1 MNIIMKKVIYVFV
14 LAFFSSIKMQA
25 QVITEGDKVLGV
37 WLSEEK
43 DGKVEIYKSG
53 NKYMGKLIWSNKMY
67 EADGVTSKKDL
78 KNAEEK
84 LRNRNLKDL
93 LLLTDFVFED
103 GAWTDGKIYDPKS
116 GKTYSSTMKLQ
127 GTTLNIRGYVG
138 ISLLGRTTVWT
149 RVK

>member
-1 MNIIMKKVIYVFV
+1 MKKVIYVFV
-14 LAFFSSIKMQA
+14 LAFFFSIKIQA
-25 QVITEGDKVLGV
+25 QVISEGDKVLGV

-43 DGKVEIYKSG
+43 DGKVEIYKAG

-127 GTTLNIRGYVG
+127 GNTLNIRGYVG

>member
-1 MNIIMKKVIYVFV
+1 
-14 LAFFSSIKMQA
+14 
-25 QVITEGDKVLGV
+25 
-37 WLSEEK
+37 
-43 DGKVEIYKSG
+43 
-53 NKYMGKLIWSNKMY
+53 MGKLIWSNKMY

-93 LLLTDFVFED
+93 LLLTEFIFED

-116 GKTYSSTMKLQ
+116 GKTYSSTMKLE
-127 GTTLNIRGYVG
+127 GNTLNIRGYVG

>member
-1 MNIIMKKVIYVFV
+1 MKKVIYVFV
-14 LAFFSSIKMQA
+14 LAFFFSIKMQA

-43 DGKVEIYKSG
+43 DGKVEIYKAG

-93 LLLTDFVFED
+93 LLLTDFIFED
-103 GAWTDGKIYDPKS
+103 GAWTEGKIYDPKS

-127 GTTLNIRGYVG
+127 GNTLNIRGYVG

>member
-1 MNIIMKKVIYVFV
+1 MKKVIYVFV
-14 LAFFSSIKMQA
+14 LAFFFCIKMQA

-43 DGKVEIYKSG
+43 DGKVEIYKAG

-93 LLLTDFVFED
+93 LLLTDFIFED
-103 GAWTDGKIYDPKS
+103 GAWTEGKIYDPKS

-127 GTTLNIRGYVG
+127 GNTLNIRGYVG

>member
-1 MNIIMKKVIYVFV
+1 MKKVIYVFV

-43 DGKVEIYKSG
+43 DGKVEIYKAG

-93 LLLTDFVFED
+93 LLLTDFVFDD
-103 GAWTDGKIYDPKS
+103 GAWTEGKIYDPKS

-127 GTTLNIRGYVG
+127 GNTLNIRGYVG

>member
-1 MNIIMKKVIYVFV
+1 MH
-14 LAFFSSIKMQA
+14 A
-25 QVITEGDKVLGV
+25 QVITEGDKVLGI

-43 DGKVEIYKSG
+43 DGKVEIFKAG

-67 EADGVTSKKDL
+67 EVDGVTSKKDL

-84 LRNRNLKDL
+84 LRTRNLKDL

-103 GAWTDGKIYDPKS
+103 GEWTDGKIYDPKS

-127 GTTLNIRGYVG
+127 GATLNIRGYVG
-138 ISLLGRTTVWT
+138 ISLLGRTTIWT
-149 RVK
+149 RSN

>member
-1 MNIIMKKVIYVFV
+1 MKKVIYVFV
-14 LAFFSSIKMQA
+14 LAFFSCLKMQA

-43 DGKVEIYKSG
+43 DGKVEIYKAG

-67 EADGVTSKKDL
+67 EADGVTSKKDS

-84 LRNRNLKDL
+84 LRTRNLKDL
-93 LLLTDFVFED
+93 IMLTDFVFED
-103 GAWTDGKIYDPKS
+103 GSWTDGKIYDPKS

-127 GTTLNIRGYVG
+127 GNTLNIRGYIG

>member
-1 MNIIMKKVIYVFV
+1 MKKVIYVFV
-14 LAFFSSIKMQA
+14 LAFFFSIKMEA

-43 DGKVEIYKSG
+43 DGKVEIYKAG

-93 LLLTDFVFED
+93 LLLTDFIFED
-103 GAWTDGKIYDPKS
+103 GAWTEGKIYDPKS

-127 GTTLNIRGYVG
+127 GNTLNIRGYVG

>member
-1 MNIIMKKVIYVFV
+1 
-14 LAFFSSIKMQA
+14 MQA

-43 DGKVEIYKSG
+43 DGKVEIYKAG

-93 LLLTDFVFED
+93 LLLTDFIFED
-103 GAWTDGKIYDPKS
+103 GAWTEGKIYDPKS

-127 GTTLNIRGYVG
+127 GNTLNIRGYVG